1 MPAQQRTKELKTF
14 SMQVITLDEIK
25 RDERKMKLL
34 HIINYLGSISERALT
49 HLLYLL
55 KEEKGIDLGYNFVML
70 GGKPVSKEVLED
82 IRALLYV
89 GLIENNPRNRKLQVT
104 SNGLEFLEK
113 NPLPKEVMDGIYQA
127 IEELKPKI
135 LPIDAEV
142 ELSMTS
148 SAGARGRRR

>member
-1 MPAQQRTKELKTF
+1 
-14 SMQVITLDEIK
+14 MQVITLDEIK

-55 KEEKGIDLGYNFVML
+55 KEEKGIDLGYKFVVL
-70 GGKPVSKEVLED
+70 GGKPVSKDVLED

-89 GLIENNPRNRKLQVT
+89 GLIENNPKNRKLQIT

-113 NPLPKEVMDGIYQA
+113 NQLPKEVMDDVYQA

-142 ELSMTS
+142 ELSVS
-148 SAGARGRRR
+148 SGPGRGRRR